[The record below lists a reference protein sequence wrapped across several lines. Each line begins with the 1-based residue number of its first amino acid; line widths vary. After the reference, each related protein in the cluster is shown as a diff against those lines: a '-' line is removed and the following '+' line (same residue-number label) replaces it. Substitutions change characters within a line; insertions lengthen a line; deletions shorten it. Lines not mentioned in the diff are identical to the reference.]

1 MKKIFAVVL
10 ITLSLGGCA
19 GTRLG
24 DFIET
29 VKSATT
35 GGVSPE
41 AVYIAAN
48 TFDAVEISATNYL
61 NLKRCPQNAPFCRDP
76 VVTKQLIPLIRAG
89 RVARNNAVQ
98 WVKDHPNQ
106 LAETSLYEKL
116 TTVTSTIQ
124 EMMRQ
129 YHIGG

>member
-1 MKKIFAVVL
+1 MKKLLASFAIVL
-10 ITLSLGGCA
+10 LLSGCA

-35 GGVSPE
+35 GSISPE
-41 AVYIAAN
+41 AIYIAAN
-48 TFDAVEISATNYL
+48 TFDSVEVSATNYL
-61 NLKRCPQNAPFCRDP
+61 NLKKCPQNAPFCRQP
-76 VVTKQLIPLIRAG
+76 GVAKKLVPLIRAG

-98 WVKDHPNQ
+98 WAKDHPNQ
-106 LAETSLYEKL
+106 LAERSLYDSL
-116 TTVTSTIQ
+116 TGITSTIQ

-129 YHIGG
+129 YNVGG